1 MPGKRSKEVALERSI
16 KKQNNDNAKSR
27 RVTDTAVALCESLYG
42 ADVLTA
48 QQRDDI
54 MADLARTAS
63 QPTSKPE
70 EEPPATSAESQG
82 ASPK

>member
-1 MPGKRSKEVALERSI
+1 MPGKRSKEASLERSI

-27 RVTDTAVALCESLYG
+27 KITDTAVALCEALFG
-42 ADVLTA
+42 ADVLTER
-48 QQRDDI
+48 QRDDI
-54 MADLARTAS
+54 VAGLSATAGLE
-63 QPTSKPE
+63 PKPE